1 MLFRSSQQSGGGAE
15 CAQNPFSTSDT
26 SVKDA
31 ESLCPAMAANPTG
44 PYPEECA
51 SFDQLGLRVP
61 FMAVS
66 PFSKPHYLS
75 HTVGDHTSLIA
86 FIEKRFLSL
95 DDSDERLHLTKRDQ
109 HADTL
114 EDLFD
119 FERSPSLDSPVGQA
133 SPPASDCTP
142 K

>member
-1 MLFRSSQQSGGGAE
+1 
-15 CAQNPFSTSDT
+15 
-26 SVKDA
+26 
-31 ESLCPAMAANPTG
+31 MAANPTG